1 MNPFYHQIE
10 LKLPTSVLSEIAE
23 DYLNK
28 DNHNTML
35 LRNVTLDIESERNT
49 LYVLY
54 SRELRLKDIFQGDN
68 FSNMQISDIIHGYVQ
83 QKWFAKKNE
92 KFVSNVVSNI
102 FVEFKDGFMVQGL
115 TFADFEIEFVV
126 MGQKFVLN

>member
-28 DNHNTML
+28 DNHNTLL

-54 SRELRLKDIFQGDN
+54 SRELRLKDIFQGDD
-68 FSNMQISDIIHGYVQ
+68 FSNM
-83 QKWFAKKNE
+83 
-92 KFVSNVVSNI
+92 
-102 FVEFKDGFMVQGL
+102 
-115 TFADFEIEFVV
+115 
-126 MGQKFVLN
+126 